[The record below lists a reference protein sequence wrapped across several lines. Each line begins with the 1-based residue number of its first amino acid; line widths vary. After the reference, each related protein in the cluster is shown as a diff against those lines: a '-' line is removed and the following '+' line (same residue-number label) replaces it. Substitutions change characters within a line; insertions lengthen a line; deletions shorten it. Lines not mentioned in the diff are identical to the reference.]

1 MSYGR
6 VGIKTQVPVLPRSLN
21 LNSIKEE
28 VKIAQIGNEE
38 VQQSLF
44 IDDMPIQGEI
54 SNGFMKS

>member
-6 VGIKTQVPVLPRSLN
+6 VGIKTQVLVLPGSLN

-38 VQQSLF
+38 VQQCLF

-54 SNGFMKS
+54 SNGFTKS